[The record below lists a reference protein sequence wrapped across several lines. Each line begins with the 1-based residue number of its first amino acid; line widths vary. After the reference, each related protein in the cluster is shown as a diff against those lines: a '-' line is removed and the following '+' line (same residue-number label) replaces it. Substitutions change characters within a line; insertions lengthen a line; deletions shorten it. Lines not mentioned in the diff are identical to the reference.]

1 MLPPPML
8 PKGAGRDTVSTAS
21 AFPKSASVTVPPEV
35 KLGRES
41 GLVSVCT
48 KEMKAQ
54 RCDQTCDGSVSSKEG
69 KRLQPRFL
77 CSPSHLCSTEPVWG
91 WGQSRGVCTA
101 VVRLVV

>member
-8 PKGAGRDTVSTAS
+8 PKGAGRDTVSTAL
-21 AFPKSASVTVPPEV
+21 AFPKSASVTVPPKV
-35 KLGRES
+35 QLGREN

-77 CSPSHLCSTEPVWG
+77 RSPPVTSAAQSLCG
-91 WGQSRGVCTA
+91 AGGKA
-101 VVRLVV
+101 VGFAQQL